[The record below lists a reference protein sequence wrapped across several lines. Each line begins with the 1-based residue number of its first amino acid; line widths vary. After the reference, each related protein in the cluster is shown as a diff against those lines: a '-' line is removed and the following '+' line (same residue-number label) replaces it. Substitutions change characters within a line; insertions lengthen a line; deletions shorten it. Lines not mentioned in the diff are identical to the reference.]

1 MILGMALNPEPVDIH
16 VGARLKERRILLGL
30 SQERLAAGIGL
41 TFQQLQK
48 YESGFNRVSA
58 SRLHQLAHL
67 LGVDAPYFFDGLG
80 SGTAADGGDTDLLTK
95 RETLEFVRG
104 FNRISDEEVRR
115 QVVELIEAIADTF

>member
-1 MILGMALNPEPVDIH
+1 M
-16 VGARLKERRILLGL
+16 
-30 SQERLAAGIGL
+30 
-41 TFQQLQK
+41 
-48 YESGFNRVSA
+48 
-58 SRLHQLAHL
+58 
-67 LGVDAPYFFDGLG
+67 DAPYFFDGLG